1 MSFHTTVLSTLI
13 FALAWSGCD
22 SGGDGAT
29 FRDVAPVDA
38 RADDLPVE
46 DAAVLD
52 VGPEGSPTEDTGGVD
67 PLWPDPAEVGSRSV
81 LDPSADGFFELPFPF
96 DLRRHPDGRPDL
108 AGFPNPFDLAVVDA
122 YVDPIEAAV
131 DGFSP
136 AGTVYLRFDAPL
148 DPDML
153 PPPELTATLD
163 GDVVLASITPTSP
176 AFGVPIPVEMAYYGE
191 TPPKDGYY
199 LQPYLLMVKPL
210 QGFPLREGE
219 KYALVIRRELGDAEG
234 RLLGAADLLERILKG
249 EDLSDDEVPVRNA
262 LTPGLEWLDSV
273 EIPRG
278 RVAALTVF
286 TTARPTK
293 ELEQAATFVRTQL
306 PAPKLQGVIK
316 KDKEKDNHI
325 LYKGVY
331 VAPNF
336 QAGELPYDSGGNFV
350 FDAQGNPKVQW
361 DEEITFLISVPSGPM
376 PADGWPLVMYSHGTG
391 GSYKSF
397 TYSMAARFSDIG
409 VAVIGIDQPL
419 HGERYHGP
427 PINVDIYSFNFINI
441 AAGRTNFRQSVL
453 DNVSLTRFVQQSLE
467 FPTPEG
473 NFRVDPKRVGFF
485 GHSHGGLVGPM
496 FIPLEP
502 FINSAVISSGGGGLA
517 YTLILRKQIDG
528 STELDLAEMIATFL
542 GIKDTSELTVFHPM
556 INLLQ
561 MGVDATDPINYAPHF
576 YEDRFR
582 DSVVPV
588 LITEGLDDPYT
599 PAITVEGC
607 AIGAGIPITGP
618 LLQDNVGFK
627 LGGIDHLEFPVSDNI
642 VTSDGQ
648 KVTAGLVQFDGFGH
662 YPVFDSED
670 AISIWKHFVKTS
682 LVDLAPEIDYED

>member
-1 MSFHTTVLSTLI
+1 MSFHTGALATLI
-13 FALAWSGCD
+13 LALTLSGCD
-22 SGGDGAT
+22 SGGGSAAPDGSQPDA
-29 FRDVAPVDA
+29 VAD
-38 RADDLPVE
+38 
-46 DAAVLD
+46 AVLQD
-52 VGPEGSPTEDTGGVD
+52 LGPDAGVDTAPSPDTHGVD
-67 PLWPDPAEVGSRSV
+67 PRWPDPAEVGARSV
-81 LDPSADGFFELPFPF
+81 LDPAAAGFFELPFPF
-96 DLRRHPDGRPDL
+96 DLRRHADGRPDL
-108 AGFPNPFDLAVVDA
+108 TGFPNPFDLAVVDS
-122 YVDPIEAAV
+122 YVEPIEAVV

-148 DPDML
+148 DPDAF
-153 PPPELTATLD
+153 PTPEQTTTLD
-163 GDVVLASITPTSP
+163 GDVVLASITPSSP
-176 AFGVPIPVEMAYYGE
+176 TYGIPVPVEMAYYGG
-191 TPPKDGYY
+191 TPPKEGYY

-219 KYALVIRRELGDAEG
+219 KYVLIVRRELEDAEG
-234 RLLGAADLLERILKG
+234 RLLGAAELLERILKG
-249 EDLSDDEVPVRNA
+249 EDLTAAETPVRNA
-262 LTPGLEWLDSV
+262 LSPALDWLDGA

-278 RVAALTVF
+278 RIAALTVF
-286 TTARPTK
+286 TTARPTR
-293 ELEQAATFVRTQL
+293 ELEQAAKFVRTQL
-306 PAPKLQGVIK
+306 PAPKLVGAIK
-316 KDKEKDNHI
+316 KDKDKDNHV

-336 QAGELPYDSGGNFV
+336 QAGELPYDHGGNFV

-361 DEEITFLISVPSGPM
+361 DEEITFLVSVPKTPM

-397 TYSMAARFSDIG
+397 TYSMAARFSELG

-441 AAGRTNFRQSVL
+441 DAGRTNFRQAVL

-467 FPTPEG
+467 FPTAAG
-473 NFRVDPKRVGFF
+473 NFRVDPTRVGFF
-485 GHSHGGLVGPM
+485 GHSHGGLVGGM
-496 FIPLEP
+496 FVPLEP
-502 FINSAVISSGGGGLA
+502 FISSAVISSGGGGLA

-528 STELDLAEMIATFL
+528 ETELDLQKMIATFL
-542 GIKDTSELTVFHPM
+542 GIQDAAELTVFHPM

-561 MGVDATDPINYAPHF
+561 MGVDVTDPINFAPHF

-582 DSVVPV
+582 DTVVPV

-607 AIGAGIPITGP
+607 AIGSGIPVTGP
-618 LLQDNVGFK
+618 LLQDNTGFK
-627 LGGIDHLEFPVSDNI
+627 IKGLDPVDFPVSDNI
-642 VTSDGQ
+642 ITSDGL
-648 KVTAGLVQFDGFGH
+648 KVTAGLVQFEGFGH
-662 YPVFDSED
+662 FPVFDSED